1 MKTEPVDPNEG
12 KPRFK
17 VSFDQTQWGCHAYF
31 AFDGDTLQNGTG
43 TWSTYLSELPDGY
56 EWVEITY
63 PEEITLDAVRLTVWD
78 DGGNSR
84 PPVSAGVQVWDE
96 VASDWKDV
104 ANLKQP
110 AAYVKGG
117 NIITFDQVTGDRF
130 RLTFTPTEGKW
141 LAFDEIEM
149 LEEMPSQNIE
159 VTGYKYIAPDD
170 KAAVVI
176 KAKNL
181 SEAPVEFEVAAS
193 SGAASTEDGAALTG
207 TAAGFQLRIEGDEG
221 FVAKDGNLVK
231 AVTAAPGETVTFRV
245 AMAFADDAADN
256 AAPLASFFA
265 DSDPVATQKAA
276 FNQWFLDTIPYVD
289 LPDEQIKQIYYFRW
303 YTYRNH
309 IRKTTDDYYI
319 ISEFLPNVGWAGK
332 HNSINC
338 PAGHHVAEGRWL
350 KNDQYLDDYL
360 MHWLDR
366 GGAVRSYSF
375 WIANAYYER
384 YLVNQDDYVLD
395 YLEKLKNNYAGWD
408 RERYDADIG
417 LYYQYCG
424 LDGMENAVG
433 GGGNGAGYRPT
444 INAYQYADAMAIA
457 ELCRLVG
464 DEEGAA
470 EYTQKAETL
479 KAEYLGAMPQL
490 IYALG
495 NSTTRGDSNSGLFMS
510 RRADGKYVWE
520 GIMTYTDEDKCIKF
534 TLDRGD
540 WDKVTF
546 LVPESVDHNG
556 NVRIVTDGT
565 YKAMRSAETEPGAL
579 KDWFWGIQKGKD
591 GIYRFTV
598 DPEALTVEVKR
609 VKGLP
614 GEFDPMTVT
623 ELYMNGL
630 ATGSFDS
637 GNPGAK
643 MTAKGNG
650 VFEWEGDMDYSTD
663 DGDAAHANKQ
673 FKFLTS
679 KGDWNK
685 VWYLVPSAAQA
696 DGYIEQVESGR
707 TYDLSA
713 CSWIGGR
720 SGIDAFFGLTPGASD
735 KYTVTVDVPNMTMK
749 IVGSKTGAVDAIDAE
764 PEEILGVYTIDGREV
779 DGDNLN
785 AGIYIVRTDK
795 GVKKIIKK

>member
-1 MKTEPVDPNEG
+1 MKKSN
-12 KPRFK
+12 RI
-17 VSFDQTQWGCHAYF
+17 
-31 AFDGDTLQNGTG
+31 L
-43 TWSTYLSELPDGY
+43 L
-56 EWVEITY
+56 
-63 PEEITLDAVRLTVWD
+63 
-78 DGGNSR
+78 
-84 PPVSAGVQVWDE
+84 
-96 VASDWKDV
+96 
-104 ANLKQP
+104 
-110 AAYVKGG
+110 AAA
-117 NIITFDQVTGDRF
+117 
-130 RLTFTPTEGKW
+130 L
-141 LAFDEIEM
+141 M
-149 LEEMPSQNIE
+149 
-159 VTGYKYIAPDD
+159 
-170 KAAVVI
+170 
-176 KAKNL
+176 
-181 SEAPVEFEVAAS
+181 
-193 SGAASTEDGAALTG
+193 GAASFSANALTL
-207 TAAGFQLRIEGDEG
+207 AEL
-221 FVAKDGNLVK
+221 
-231 AVTAAPGETVTFRV
+231 
-245 AMAFADDAADN
+245 DDIYLIGN
-256 AAPLASFFA
+256 AAP
-265 DSDPVATQKAA
+265 SDWVNTCAYPLT
-276 FNQWFLDTIPYVD
+276 
-289 LPDEQIKQIYYFRW
+289 E
-303 YTYRNH
+303 
-309 IRKTTDDYYI
+309 TTDGIFVY
-319 ISEFLPNVGWAGK
+319 EGGL
-332 HNSINC
+332 
-338 PAGHHVAEGRWL
+338 AEGEFKFLTRLGEWTPAV
-350 KNDQYLDDYL
+350 
-360 MHWLDR
+360 MPFE
-366 GGAVRSYSF
+366 GGTKVGTAGLSACD
-375 WIANAYYER
+375 I
-384 YLVNQDDYVLD
+384 YVSENGD
-395 YLEKLKNNYAGWD
+395 PDNKWNVTTAGNY
-408 RERYDADIG
+408 RLTIDA
-417 LYYQYCG
+417 
-424 LDGMENAVG
+424 
-433 GGGNGAGYRPT
+433 
-444 INAYQYADAMAIA
+444 
-457 ELCRLVG
+457 
-464 DEEGAA
+464 
-470 EYTQKAETL
+470 KAETL

-707 TYDLSA
+707 SYDLSA

-764 PEEILGVYTIDGREV
+764 PEEILGFYTIDGREV

-785 AGIYIVRTDK
+785 AGIYIVRPDK